1 MANTSMG
8 AGGENS
14 VEHYTKIGKNE
25 LSRELRVL
33 GEKTKHQMEKKGIRW
48 KSLNTLK
55 IQESIKW

>member
-1 MANTSMG
+1 MG

-55 IQESIKW
+55 IQESIKR

>member
-25 LSRELRVL
+25 LSRELRKNMERQKDM
-33 GEKTKHQMEKKGIRW
+33 GEGGEGFGWKNLLEK
-48 KSLNTLK
+48 
-55 IQESIKW
+55 